1 MSSYTRMTKHPKTKK
16 WEEAQWINDLLGH
29 HHYGV
34 VFPSDRKKQ
43 PLRLLQEIAYSPRS
57 TDLKTR

>member
-1 MSSYTRMTKHPKTKK
+1 MSSYTRETKHPKTGK
-16 WEEAQWINDLLGH
+16 WERADWIDDMFGS

-43 PLRLLQEIAYSPRS
+43 PLRILREIAYSPRT